1 MTALIIFCVTIVVI
15 IAIAGTLS
23 TIEKC
28 SFYKWKAHNPE
39 AFKVNEEGG
48 KPSEYDY

>member
-1 MTALIIFCVTIVVI
+1 MEILIIICITLVAI

-28 SFYKWKAHNPE
+28 SYFKWKAHNPN
-39 AFKVNEEGG
+39 AF
-48 KPSEYDY
+48 DYKED